1 MNFISIKDAAKE
13 LRTAM
18 ESNDS
23 AKIEQ
28 AFEGVTLA
36 AANDALEKVQQDMEL
51 YKETQDE
58 SILKERGYRTL
69 TSKETA
75 WYNKIIDVMRSS
87 NPKQVFTEII
97 GSDDEDDIMPHT
109 IIEDVF
115 RNLTQEHPLLSK
127 IKTQNVG
134 YLTKWILNAHTAQT
148 AAWGAITG
156 AVEKE
161 ITSSLKVVDVK
172 QNKLSCFVILEQ
184 GMADLGPTFLDSY
197 IRATMTEAMALALE
211 TAIVTGTGVSMPIGM
226 DRITTT
232 GSTTEGYTQ
241 KTAVAVT
248 DFTPASY
255 GALLAAFAKDE
266 DGKQRKFNKVTL
278 ICNQS
283 DYLTKIMPAT
293 TVLNS
298 AGAYVNNLFPFPTE
312 VIISDAVAEG
322 KAVLGLLEEYILFI
336 GQAARNNVIQYTDD
350 YKFLED
356 QRVFKVV
363 HYADGRAYDNTSFQL
378 LDISALDPAYITVKS
393 ADVAT
398 A

>member
-1 MNFISIKDAAKE
+1 DRE
-13 LRTAM
+13 QQ
-18 ESNDS
+18 D
-23 AKIEQ
+23 IEQ
-28 AFEGVTLA
+28 
-36 AANDALEKVQQDMEL
+36 
-51 YKETQDE
+51 YKETQE
-58 SILKERGYRTL
+58 ENILKSRGYRKL
-69 TSKETA
+69 TSKESA

-97 GSDDEDDIMPHT
+97 GSDDEDDIMPNT

-115 RNLTQEHPLLSK
+115 RNLAQEHPLLSK
-127 IKTQNVG
+127 VRTQNVG

-148 AAWGAITG
+148 AAWGAIT
-156 AVEKE
+156 AAIEQE

-184 GMADLGPTFLDSY
+184 GMADLGPTFLDNY
-197 IRATMTEAMALALE
+197 IRTTMTEAMALALE

-255 GALLAAFAKDE
+255 GTLLSAFAYDE
-266 DGKQRKFNKVTL
+266 DGKRRKFSKETL

-298 AGAYVNNLFPFPTE
+298 AGSYVNNLFPFPTE

-322 KAVLGLLEEYILFI
+322 QAVLGLMEEYILFI
-336 GQAARNNVIQYTDD
+336 GRAARNNVIQYTDD

-363 HYADGRAYDNTSFQL
+363 QYCDGRAYDNTSFQL
-378 LDISALDPAYITVKS
+378 LDISGLEPAYITVKS
-393 ADVAT
+393 ADAAT
-398 A
+398 AGCLTSWASWPRAS